1 MEKHGRDTKFYKR
14 VRFVLECLHVLF
26 TLPFV
31 LTAIVIF
38 AGQRDPAVLLLVYLS
53 GYLLLPAV
61 VIQKKVLIRNIP
73 LAKCILIVLA
83 NAVMEAAIGYAG
95 SFHPLL
101 IRYRAGIIAALVIG
115 SVLTGIDTLLARK
128 TETDRQEALRLGEV
142 DFTGQAYVLQKPSAV
157 ALAYIFVFYVVGL
170 LARTDVLCN
179 IALIVA
185 VLYLITVK
193 VYDFIE
199 KSEEYLKINH
209 NTASLPAGR
218 ILRTGTLLLLAVLLA
233 IGLAAV
239 PAAAAIRYRIYPS
252 LEIRV
257 PEGQAAE
264 TLGLTAPS
272 SGPVMPPGGAAM
284 GNPLDELVPEDD
296 FEWPAWIND
305 IVYVLAGIILFCV
318 LIAVIR
324 IIKEVF
330 VRFTREY
337 DDNGDIVETI
347 DPDEKRQTLYSA
359 GKIDR
364 RSAQGGV
371 RYRYK
376 RMIRK
381 NLKGRPMPQETPVE
395 IEKRAGIQDR
405 PDVIKLHDEYELVRY
420 GQQV

>member
-1 MEKHGRDTKFYKR
+1 MEKHRRDTKFYKR

-38 AGQRDPAVLLLVYLS
+38 TGQREPVILLLVYLS

-73 LAKCILIVLA
+73 LAKCILIIAA
-83 NAVMEAAIGYAG
+83 NALMEALIGYAG
-95 SFHPLL
+95 SLHPLL
-101 IRYRAGIIAALVIG
+101 VRYRGGIIASLVIG
-115 SVLTGIDTLLARK
+115 SILTGIDTLLARK

-142 DFTGQAYVLQKPSAV
+142 DFTGQAYVLQKPSIV

-170 LARTDVLCN
+170 LARTDILCN

-185 VLYLITVK
+185 MLYLITVK

-209 NTASLPAGR
+209 NTASLPSGR
-218 ILRTGTLLLLAVLLA
+218 ILRTGTLLLLVVLLA

-272 SGPVMPPGGAAM
+272 SGPVMPQGGGAAM
-284 GNPLDELVPEDD
+284 GNPLDQLVPEDD
-296 FEWPAWIND
+296 FQWPAWVNN
-305 IVYVLAGIILFCV
+305 IVYVLAAIIVFFV

-324 IIKEVF
+324 VIKEVF

-364 RSAQGGV
+364 RSAEGGV

-381 NLKGRPMPQETPVE
+381 NLKGRPMPQETPAE
-395 IEKRAGIQDR
+395 IETRAGIQDR
-405 PDVIKLHDEYELVRY
+405 PEVIKLHDEYELVR
-420 GQQV
+420 